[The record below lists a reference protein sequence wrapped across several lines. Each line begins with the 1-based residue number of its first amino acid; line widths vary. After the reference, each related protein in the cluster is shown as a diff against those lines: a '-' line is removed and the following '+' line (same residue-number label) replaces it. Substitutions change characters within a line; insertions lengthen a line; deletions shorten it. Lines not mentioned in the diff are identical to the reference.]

1 MRTLIS
7 AVALLLATT
16 AAADTATS
24 VVSVSSL
31 DVKERIR
38 TMEQINVSAETDQV
52 AEQPTTSAVAELLD
66 EATEIESEA
75 EQPAE

>member
-16 AAADTATS
+16 AAADNTTS